1 MTSLPNLDHLSPEQL
16 RALAAQLMQSVET
29 LDHQVDTLG
38 KTVDTLDQQVETM
51 GKTVETMGKKISR
64 DQTLIEKLTHEIAQ
78 LKRLKFAKRSEQMN
92 PEQASLL
99 DDLIDADIAAIEAE
113 LQSLPAEITPAEKKQ
128 KPKRTALPAEFP
140 RTLIHHEPDNTHCPC
155 GCALKRIGEDVSE
168 KLDYTP
174 GVFTVERHVR
184 GKWVCDDCET
194 LIQAPV
200 PAQIIDKGIPTAG
213 LLAHVMIAKFA
224 DHLPLYR
231 QESIF
236 GRAGLAIP
244 RSTLAQWVGV
254 TGVQLQ
260 PLVDALR
267 EVVLGQQVIHADETP
282 VQMLMPGTKK
292 THRSYVWAYAT
303 SQFSDVAAVVYDF
316 SPSRAGEHARHFL
329 QGWKGKLVCD
339 DFGGYKASFELGV
352 TEIGCMAHARRKFF
366 ELHATNKSTLAEQ
379 ALRYIQLLYE
389 IEREVRDLE
398 PDLRRRIRQE
408 KAVPVMNMLH
418 AWMIAQRDL
427 VPEGSAISRTLD
439 YSLKRWAALS
449 RYLDDGAVPIDNNWA
464 ESQIR
469 PWALGRKNWLFAGSL
484 RSGKRAA
491 AIMSLIQS
499 ARLNGHD
506 PYAYLKDVLTR
517 LPTQRAS
524 EIDQLLPHKWQ
535 PIFSQA
541 RRDAGRLPTMCLLS
555 DTPDVKKQ
563 KSKSPPFDRLYQLT
577 TASL

>member
-1 MTSLPNLDHLSPEQL
+1 MTSSPDLAQMTPDQL
-16 RALAAQLMQSVET
+16 RAFAAQLLSQVEAMGHT
-29 LDHQVDTLG
+29 
-38 KTVDTLDQQVETM
+38 VETM
-51 GKTVETMGKKISR
+51 SKTVETMGKKINR
-64 DQTLIEKLTHEIAQ
+64 DQTVIEKLTHEIAQ

-99 DDLIDADIAAIEAE
+99 DDLIDTDIAAIEAE
-113 LQSLPAEITPAEKKQ
+113 LQALQIAPVATEKKQ

-174 GVFTVERHVR
+174 GVFTVERHIR

-200 PAQIIDKGIPTAG
+200 PAQVIDKGIPTAG

-244 RSTLAQWVGV
+244 RSTLAQWVGM

-267 EVVLGQQVIHADETP
+267 DVVTGQQVVHADETP
-282 VQMLMPGTKK
+282 VQMLAPGTKK

-316 SPSRAGEHARHFL
+316 SPSRDGEHARNFL

-366 ELHATNKSTLAEQ
+366 ELHATNKSQIAEQ
-379 ALRYIQLLYE
+379 ALGYIQLLYE
-389 IEREVRDLE
+389 IESEVRDLE
-398 PDLRRRIRQE
+398 PDLRCRIRQE
-408 KAVPVMNMLH
+408 KAMPVMDRLH

-427 VPEGSAISRTLD
+427 VPEGSAISRALD

-464 ESQIR
+464 ENQIR

-524 EIDQLLPHKWQ
+524 EIEQLLPHKWQ
-535 PIFSQA
+535 P
-541 RRDAGRLPTMCLLS
+541 
-555 DTPDVKKQ
+555 V
-563 KSKSPPFDRLYQLT
+563 
-577 TASL
+577 